1 MTDRESR
8 SDVPPMQLA
17 FLEDMAKRLLSFG
30 DMTEKFNKEFGTNWS
45 RSKIGSLCYR
55 RGWRVKAASEKAIR
69 YIKVAKEGIVTGRAE
84 FKMPP
89 QQLPKIQPPS
99 RRGDNRP
106 PKRAPATLTGGT
118 RPVPF
123 MGLKPVAAKKAPA
136 SLLPSREMTIVE
148 LGYKTDCK
156 YATTPFEAK
165 PSEHRF
171 CGHPVQPGRLYCE
184 GHESMCHTDTPRLKK
199 KA

>member
-30 DMTEKFNKEFGTNWS
+30 DMAEKFNKEFNTNWS

-55 RGWRVKAASEKAIR
+55 RGWRVKSASEKPLR
-69 YIKVAKEGIVTGRAE
+69 YVKVES
-84 FKMPP
+84 
-89 QQLPKIQPPS
+89 LPKIQPPS

-106 PKRAPATLTGGT
+106 PKRSPATLTGGT

-171 CGHPVQPGRLYCE
+171 CGHPVQPSRLYCE
-184 GHESMCHTDTPRLKK
+184 GHEAMCHVDTPRLKK